1 MTENFLIQ
9 NLGSSEDYILYE
21 NNSYGIDSA
30 YAYRKIIDLAL
41 FQCTG
46 TVEFI
51 KWNYI
56 SHLFWKS
63 VLNKQLISG
72 VKAYNQWNYISHLNS
87 E

>member
-51 KWNYI
+51 K
-56 SHLFWKS
+56 
-63 VLNKQLISG
+63 
-72 VKAYNQWNYISHLNS
+72 
-87 E
+87 